1 MGNLIK
7 KTQTLLNMDGYKSGH
22 LYFASESVGEGHPD
36 KLCDQVSDGIL
47 DACLRIDPNAKVA
60 METATKTG
68 MVVLLGE
75 VSVTKDKLDFEAVA
89 RQACKEVGFTSED
102 VGLDCANMQVI
113 VNVHA
118 QDANI
123 AAAVH
128 ESGKNEEDMGAGDQ
142 GLMFGYA
149 TNECV
154 ALGLD
159 DTLHPYSHVLANKL
173 CEVMANYRKDGTI
186 PWLRPD
192 CKSQVIVEY
201 EKLPN
206 GGVKPVR
213 VYNILISTQ
222 HDPSVTNEQIT
233 EQLTEK
239 VIKKC
244 VPAEMLK
251 DTKIVI
257 NPSGKFDVGGPAADA
272 GLTGR
277 KIIVDTYGGWC
288 PHGGG
293 AFSGKD
299 PSKVDRSAAYYGR
312 YVAKSLVANG
322 LADRILVQVSYA
334 IGLAD
339 PLSIHVDSY
348 GTVKEGMTDDD
359 LVRIT
364 KNNFNFRPGNIIK
377 ELDLKRPIYQKSAA
391 FGHFGRVDKDF
402 TWETPKMNLK
412 LD

>member
-1 MGNLIK
+1 
-7 KTQTLLNMDGYKSGH
+7 
-22 LYFASESVGEGHPD
+22 
-36 KLCDQVSDGIL
+36 
-47 DACLRIDPNAKVA
+47 
-60 METATKTG
+60 
-68 MVVLLGE
+68 
-75 VSVTKDKLDFEAVA
+75 
-89 RQACKEVGFTSED
+89 
-102 VGLDCANMQVI
+102 
-113 VNVHA
+113 
-118 QDANI
+118 
-123 AAAVH
+123 
-128 ESGKNEEDMGAGDQ
+128 
-142 GLMFGYA
+142 
-149 TNECV
+149 
-154 ALGLD
+154 
-159 DTLHPYSHVLANKL
+159 
-173 CEVMANYRKDGTI
+173 MAIYRKDGTL

-201 EKLPN
+201 EKLAN
-206 GGVKPVR
+206 GHVKPVR

-222 HDPSVTNEQIT
+222 HSPEITNEQINQ
-233 EQLTEK
+233 ELTEK
-239 VIKKC
+239 VIKK
-244 VPAEMLK
+244 VIPADMLV

-348 GTVKEGMTDDD
+348 GTVKNGLTDED
-359 LVRIT
+359 LVKIT
-364 KNNFNFRPGNIIK
+364 VKNFNFRPGMIIK

-391 FGHFGRVDKDF
+391 FGHFGRKDPDF

>member
-1 MGNLIK
+1 
-7 KTQTLLNMDGYKSGH
+7 
-22 LYFASESVGEGHPD
+22 
-36 KLCDQVSDGIL
+36 
-47 DACLRIDPNAKVA
+47 
-60 METATKTG
+60 
-68 MVVLLGE
+68 
-75 VSVTKDKLDFEAVA
+75 
-89 RQACKEVGFTSED
+89 
-102 VGLDCANMQVI
+102 
-113 VNVHA
+113 
-118 QDANI
+118 
-123 AAAVH
+123 
-128 ESGKNEEDMGAGDQ
+128 MGAGDQ

-149 TNECV
+149 TDEW
-154 ALGLD
+154 D
-159 DTLHPYSHVLANKL
+159 DKVLHPYSHVLASQI
-173 CEVMANYRKDGTI
+173 CEEMAIQRKNGQI
-186 PWLRPD
+186 SWLRPD

-201 EKLPN
+201 EKLP
-206 GGVKPVR
+206 GGNVKPKR

-222 HDPSVTNEQIT
+222 HHPDVPNEEIRST
-233 EQLTEK
+233 LIERVINK
-239 VIKKC
+239 V
-244 VPAEMLK
+244 VPKEMLV

-299 PSKVDRSAAYYGR
+299 ASKVDRSAAYYGR
-312 YVAKSLVANG
+312 YVAKSLVANK
-322 LADRILVQVSYA
+322 LAKRVLVQVSYA

-359 LVRIT
+359 LMRVVR
-364 KNNFNFRPGNIIK
+364 NNFNFRPGAIIK

-391 FGHFGRVDKDF
+391 FGHFGRNDPDF

-412 LD
+412 L